1 MGICASTGTD
11 NSETQHIKS
20 SGAAGGRSESEAE
33 KREKMLA
40 AAEKRKE
47 VIESKRGKLAPLSS
61 SAKLYSSG
69 GTGQGGDLKVRF
81 VASHLARFD
90 SINFVI

>member
-33 KREKMLA
+33 KRDKMLA

-47 VIESKRGKLAPLSS
+47 VSESKRGKLAPLSS
-61 SAKLYSSG
+61 SAKMYSSAG
-69 GTGQGGDLKVRF
+69 GTGQGDLKVRI
-81 VASHLARFD
+81 VGNLAPIFD
-90 SINFVI
+90 SIILI